1 MYNLNN
7 ATILFFLL
15 SGELRYFMIKQ
26 INFSYFVFI
35 ISKQFQVSY
44 NDRCMIVVKCQHSV
58 DDTEQRAASLL
69 TSYSFLVIRNVWI
82 IPSLG
87 GEA

>member
-1 MYNLNN
+1 MQQFYY
-7 ATILFFLL
+7 FFLFGVPQIFL
-15 SGELRYFMIKQ
+15 IKQ

-82 IPSLG
+82 LPSLG

>member
-1 MYNLNN
+1 MQQSY
-7 ATILFFLL
+7 FFLI
-15 SGELRYFMIKQ
+15 SGVLRYFMIKQ

-69 TSYSFLVIRNVWI
+69 TSYSFLFIRNVWI

>member
-1 MYNLNN
+1 MQQFYF
-7 ATILFFLL
+7 IFL
-15 SGELRYFMIKQ
+15 GEPQIFLIKQ

-69 TSYSFLVIRNVWI
+69 TSYSFFCIRNVWI

>member
-1 MYNLNN
+1 MQQFYF
-7 ATILFFLL
+7 FFLGVPQIFL
-15 SGELRYFMIKQ
+15 IKQ

-69 TSYSFLVIRNVWI
+69 TSYSFLCIRNVWI